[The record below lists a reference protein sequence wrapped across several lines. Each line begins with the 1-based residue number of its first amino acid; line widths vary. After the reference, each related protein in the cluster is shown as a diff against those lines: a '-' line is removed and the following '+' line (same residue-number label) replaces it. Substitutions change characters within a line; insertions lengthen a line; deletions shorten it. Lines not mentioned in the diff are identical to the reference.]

1 MKRWGCSYAALVVA
15 LAAAS
20 PESPDQQV
28 QETLR
33 RQRLEEKFARW
44 RRTPVARHHRPVL
57 VATYSYLPPKP
68 VEEVQT
74 PSLQDDQWEKDYE
87 AFETLQKAKGGQ
99 HPAMALLMRSQG
111 GLEARVARVLQQ
123 TKEDQED
130 SATRQERLQ
139 REERQRFRQ
148 AKAMEADHHLAKMQA
163 AKQKSAEVALMRV
176 QGEAQQTAK
185 AEARAREI
193 MMQKEGAGAGS
204 KQLATSAEQAR
215 FKEWQRSHESKSR
228 QTIYATQKETVGLIT
243 KEVQKHRNLFDVVQE
258 LQKQQR
264 EQLKQ
269 QRLEE
274 DTGRFERWQRTPQAL
289 AKREESAVQEPE
301 LVDEGQ
307 RFAQWKLQHRA

>member
-176 QGEAQQTAK
+176 QGEAQQT
-185 AEARAREI
+185 
-193 MMQKEGAGAGS
+193 
-204 KQLATSAEQAR
+204 QLACTEISEDHNKIPLRCSWDSSCFGSLLTCRLQGR
-215 FKEWQRSHESKSR
+215 LLRTHR
-228 QTIYATQKETVGLIT
+228 GVGKRTCTLPDLT
-243 KEVQKHRNLFDVVQE
+243 CSPVCTFALYFRRN
-258 LQKQQR
+258 
-264 EQLKQ
+264 
-269 QRLEE
+269 
-274 DTGRFERWQRTPQAL
+274 GR
-289 AKREESAVQEPE
+289 
-301 LVDEGQ
+301 
-307 RFAQWKLQHRA
+307 